1 MTQASAPLTEAEL
14 DRLAARLASDA
25 LPDAMPLDAVQGL
38 LFALTSGPEP
48 MVAPATWLPLA
59 LGENPQWAG
68 DDERADTEALLVRFA
83 DDCARDIREAEDSLP
98 LILFGND
105 DEPDYAT
112 WCAGYL
118 DGVDLPD
125 ARWYA
130 EGDADTLDEYLAP
143 VRILA
148 GELAIEPA
156 AEAPAPSGDA
166 PSTGRDSSTAQ
177 AREQRAAVRAARAD
191 LEPTLIELW
200 HYWFEQRIAREP
212 VRREAPKLGRNDP
225 CHCGSGRKFK
235 QCHGRA

>member
-1 MTQASAPLTEAEL
+1 MNATSTPLTEAEL

-25 LPDAMPLDAVQGL
+25 LADAMPLDAVQGL
-38 LFALTSGPEP
+38 LFALASGPQP
-48 MVAPATWLPLA
+48 MVAPPAWLPLA
-59 LGENPQWAG
+59 LGDNPQWAS

-98 LILFGND
+98 LILFGDD

-130 EGDADTLDEYLAP
+130 EGDADVLDEYLAP
-143 VRILA
+143 VRVLA
-148 GELAIEPA
+148 GELADG
-156 AEAPAPSGDA
+156 AP
-166 PSTGRDSSTAQ
+166 DS
-177 AREQRAAVRAARAD
+177 REHRAAVRAARAD
-191 LEPTLIELW
+191 LEPALIDLW
-200 HYWFEQRIAREP
+200 HYWFERRIAREP
-212 VRREAPKLGRNDP
+212 VRRDAPKLGRNDP